1 MLSESI
7 AIYQAWPMVRDRLL
21 HEAERGDEYNLNV
34 IDERDESYSG
44 HGRSVRSRWSRRER
58 ITCDRFLTVTVKMET
73 SFHSNLLKEINCS
86 AKYTS

>member
-21 HEAERGDEYNLNV
+21 HEAERGDEYNLND

-44 HGRSVRSRWSRRER
+44 HGRSVRSRWS
-58 ITCDRFLTVTVKMET
+58 
-73 SFHSNLLKEINCS
+73 
-86 AKYTS
+86 